1 MIASSSPERKPMEI
15 TFKRPE
21 PTTRSKGII
30 FPECA
35 WMAPSIASSL
45 GTEWP
50 QTSASSRPTTRP
62 RRASETARFTLTEDL
77 PTPPLPEAT
86 ASTLAVA
93 GMSVG
98 TALSW
103 ALSRALAMSA
113 DRSEGS
119 ITPVLTSTSST
130 PGTALR

>member
-1 MIASSSPERKPMEI
+1 VRLDGSLHREQSRH
-15 TFKRPE
+15 RV
-21 PTTRSKGII
+21 
-30 FPECA
+30 
-35 WMAPSIASSL
+35 APDVSVEQAYNE
-45 GTEWP
+45 TP
-50 QTSASSRPTTRP
+50 A
-62 RRASETARFTLTEDL
+62 ASETARFTLTEDL

-113 DRSEGS
+113 DRSEGPS
-119 ITPVLTSTSST
+119 P
-130 PGTALR
+130 PC